1 MFRRFLFLMAI
12 LSMLTATPAS
22 AKTMYITDL
31 FRVTLRTG
39 TSNEY
44 KVIAMLK
51 SNDEVELLEEQDS
64 WARVRSKNG
73 KEGYILSRFLTS
85 NIPKPSIINRFQQR
99 VENLER
105 EINGLR
111 KIKKNLGQSK
121 LELESNLASREK
133 ELAKVKRDYEE
144 LKSDSTRYI
153 ELKELKGKL
162 EIRNK
167 DLENQTGSLIE
178 ENKHL
183 KKQRDSLWFA
193 SGAGVLLIGW
203 LLGLVMAHAR
213 ISRRRNRIKVG
224 L

>member
-12 LSMLTATPAS
+12 LSMLTAAPAS

-121 LELESNLASREK
+121 LELESNVTSREK
-133 ELAKVKRDYEE
+133 ELAKVRRDYEE
-144 LKSDSTRYI
+144 LKSDSTGYI
-153 ELKELKGKL
+153 ELKELKDKL

-167 DLENQTGSLIE
+167 YLENQTGSLME